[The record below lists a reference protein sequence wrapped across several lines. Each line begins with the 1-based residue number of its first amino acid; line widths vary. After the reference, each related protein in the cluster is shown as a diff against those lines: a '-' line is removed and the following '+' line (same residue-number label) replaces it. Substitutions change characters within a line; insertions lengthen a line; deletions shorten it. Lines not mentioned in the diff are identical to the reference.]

1 MLSAT
6 RRGFIVS
13 VGEKSNGFGRRLSF
27 LGAAAFLCFLG
38 GFFDPLYLSFIFL
51 IYPFDAGRGCFYLS
65 SLRFLKIIVSSFDAL
80 GGLFAG
86 CVCGALFDFL
96 YAF

>member
-1 MLSAT
+1 MQAAPAGRSFFIHFTFTENFKFFL
-6 RRGFIVS
+6 RRG
-13 VGEKSNGFGRRLSF
+13 
-27 LGAAAFLCFLG
+27 
-38 GFFDPLYLSFIFL
+38 
-51 IYPFDAGRGCFYLS
+51 AGLFYLS